1 MAAKAR
7 VRQTVT
13 KTKSRQKKTGGNS
26 GYHKC
31 PSCNGTGRKRN
42 VGRGAKYS

>member
-1 MAAKAR
+1 MS
-7 VRQTVT
+7 RQKVTIT
-13 KTKSRQKKTGGNS
+13 KTKTRTRKTGGNS

>member
-1 MAAKAR
+1 MAR
-7 VRQTVT
+7 VRQTVKGRT
-13 KTKSRQKKTGGNS
+13 RKYGGNS

-42 VGRGAKYS
+42 VGRGARGAK